1 MPEAAQP
8 PTAAPPPPQNR
19 STVGGAL
26 FTEPAL
32 AAAPPGV
39 VVVRDVEF
47 ASTSCENL
55 LPFYGRLHIAYV
67 PGGAGVVLG
76 LSKVA
81 RLAKLFSRRLTT
93 QEALTRDVLAALVAA
108 AAPAGAAVI
117 VDAAHLAQGPSA
129 RACVTTAVAGLFEA
143 PGGPDVAEFLA
154 LLRVGGGGCARG
166 NTRAAA
172 GWPAGPPTSPGML
185 LPATGGDRAPSP
197 AAAPGTPSPGRG
209 GDSAAAPSRAP
220 PAADA
225 RASIDVDDAASSSYV
240 HAGEIAAANRAAAAL
255 VHLPRP
261 GRAVPPAARAAMEAA
276 VRCLLTECGE
286 DPGRP
291 GLRGAP
297 ERYAAFLL
305 ASTAGYAGT
314 LPQSGKARDESHAE
328 GSSSPAP
335 PPSPA
340 LPSWEASVRFT
351 SQCEHHVLPF
361 HGVARVLVVDPTREM
376 TTAALEDVVATV
388 SHRLQVQERLTAQL
402 ADAVAASTRA
412 AGILVVA
419 DAAHM
424 CMVSRGVEKHASSTV
439 TLAARGCLAGGAAA
453 RRDALARWG
462 VGAGG
467 KEH

>member
-1 MPEAAQP
+1 M
-8 PTAAPPPPQNR
+8 
-19 STVGGAL
+19 
-26 FTEPAL
+26 
-32 AAAPPGV
+32 
-39 VVVRDVEF
+39 RDVEF

-55 LPFYGRLHIAYV
+55 LPFYGRLHIAYA
-67 PGGAGVVLG
+67 PGAGGVVLG

-108 AAPAGAAVI
+108 ASPAGAAVI

-129 RACVTTAVAGLFEA
+129 RSCVTTAVAGSFEA

-154 LLRVGGGGCARG
+154 LLRVGGGGRARG
-166 NTRAAA
+166 GGRA
-172 GWPAGPPTSPGML
+172 GWPAAPPASPGVL
-185 LPATGGDRAPSP
+185 LQGVGPRAPSP

-209 GDSAAAPSRAP
+209 RAVEAETAASAP
-220 PAADA
+220 PARAPLPCTSS
-225 RASIDVDDAASSSYV
+225 RASIDGDDAAPSYV

-261 GRAVPPAARAAMEAA
+261 GRAVPPASRAAMEAA
-276 VRCLLTECGE
+276 VRALLTECGE

-305 ASTAGYAGT
+305 ASTAGYSGA
-314 LPQSGKARDESHAE
+314 LPQGAAGGE
-328 GSSSPAP
+328 PAP
-335 PPSPA
+335 AAAATP

-351 SQCEHHVLPF
+351 SQCEHHMLPF
-361 HGVARVLVVDPTREM
+361 HGVARVLAVDPRCAM

-402 ADAVAASTRA
+402 ADAVAAATA
-412 AGILVVA
+412 ASGVLVVA

-439 TLAARGCLAGGAAA
+439 TLAARGSLAGGAAA

-462 VGAGG
+462 GM
-467 KEH
+467 EH